1 MRDPCLIV
9 SVAIVFP
16 GRASTAIESVWSFAD
31 VRDVLRVR
39 LNAMR
44 GQCFLLG
51 QPEGVAA
58 RLQPRD
64 VRWTWNVQ
72 VQLEVPASLAH
83 RQDLVFWTDGQLRS
97 WVSGI
102 DPTHDLSSRIFGS
115 HCSPGS
121 CMFCAAE
128 TCPC

>member
-83 RQDLVFWTDGQLRS
+83 RQDLVLICPLGSSAATAHQDPVCFVQQRPVLAELTGVHR
-97 WVSGI
+97 I
-102 DPTHDLSSRIFGS
+102 DHHNCR
-115 HCSPGS
+115 
-121 CMFCAAE
+121 
-128 TCPC
+128 